1 MRGVAARRARQPTSS
16 LGPRPLFRHKSTHCR
31 PVRRTIIVAIDGL
44 CARRRAD
51 CLGLTMS
58 GTGFDSIHNYYE
70 RLVFDEVLRISSER
84 AKSIDPRLLADIACV
99 ALNRLPARYIRH
111 DVDYSFYLTAE
122 ERDDQKRRIADAV
135 SQAFSYVTS
144 GIARAAT
151 A

>member
-1 MRGVAARRARQPTSS
+1 MG
-16 LGPRPLFRHKSTHCR
+16 
-31 PVRRTIIVAIDGL
+31 
-44 CARRRAD
+44 
-51 CLGLTMS
+51 

-70 RLVFDEVLRISSER
+70 RLVFDEVLRVSSER
-84 AKSIDPRLLADIACV
+84 SRSVDPRLLADIACV